1 MINPK
6 PIFKPSESA
15 FTGGTPDTSHHSAE
29 YRLKD
34 VIQLLSDYKLE
45 SRNSD
50 EFDILYETLL
60 EFEDKAAYEFVDV
73 FHIARG
79 KSPDLRRR
87 KISAGGH
94 VDLHQGENLPHYVG
108 DKKVRTKRIT
118 LQVRFLDHGDS
129 DANITEQ
136 IA

>member
-1 MINPK
+1 
-6 PIFKPSESA
+6 
-15 FTGGTPDTSHHSAE
+15 
-29 YRLKD
+29 
-34 VIQLLSDYKLE
+34 
-45 SRNSD
+45 
-50 EFDILYETLL
+50 LYETLL

-94 VDLHQGENLPHYVG
+94 LDLHQGDNLPHYVG
-108 DKKVRTKRIT
+108 DKKVRTNRIT

-136 IA
+136 NAVYLSIWLPDETKEWAEGWILQNE